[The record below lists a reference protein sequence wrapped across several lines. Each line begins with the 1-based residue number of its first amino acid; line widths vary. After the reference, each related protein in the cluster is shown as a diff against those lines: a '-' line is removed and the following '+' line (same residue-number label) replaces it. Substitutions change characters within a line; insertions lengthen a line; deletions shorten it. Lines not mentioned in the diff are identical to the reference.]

1 MVMKRFL
8 FAIISIFI
16 LFAQS
21 IVAQNNEDVQVSIK
35 LYNKTLY
42 YPGESLDNPIYVH
55 ITVANKG
62 SETLRFKLADD
73 RMFSIDFSAFNAK
86 NKKLPYTEEIIKKR
100 TTDRIVYF
108 REIALETGEEYSFV
122 ENLKDYVQI
131 TEPAIYYFEL
141 DFFPELYKSK
151 FNKIES
157 NRLRIDV
164 KPSPSVTSVTK
175 IPVSNETISVLKPET
190 ISPDKVVEQTI
201 VARQKNLWDQYFLY
215 MDIEKMLTRDQ
226 ARKRKYTTLSDIER
240 NRMIQDYKL
249 DLMQSRIDNDIVA
262 IPESF
267 YIEKT
272 VYTQTEGSVSVIQ
285 WFKYDTFKEKKRY
298 VYSVQKRD
306 EIWHIYDY
314 TVENLGTE

>member
-1 MVMKRFL
+1 MKRFL
-8 FAIISIFI
+8 FVIISIFVI
-16 LFAQS
+16 FAQTV
-21 IVAQNNEDVQVSIK
+21 VAQENNDVQVSIK

-86 NKKLPYTEEIIKKR
+86 NTKLPYTEEIIKKR

-122 ENLKDYVQI
+122 ENLKDYVRI

-151 FNKIES
+151 YNKIDS

-164 KPSPSVTSVTK
+164 KPSPSASGVTK
-175 IPVSNETISVLKPET
+175 IPVSNEMISVLKPES

-201 VARQKNLWDQYFLY
+201 VARQKNLWDQFFLY

-226 ARKRKYTTLSDIER
+226 ARKRKYTTLSDMDR

-249 DLMQSRIDNDIVA
+249 DLMQSRIDNAIVA

-285 WFKYDTFKEKKRY
+285 WFKYDTFREKKRY

>member
-1 MVMKRFL
+1 MKRFL
-8 FAIISIFI
+8 LVIISIFI

-21 IVAQNNEDVQVSIK
+21 IVAQENQDVKVSIK

-55 ITVANKG
+55 ITVANK
-62 SETLRFKLADD
+62 SDETLRFKLADD

-122 ENLKDYVQI
+122 ENLKDYIQI

-141 DFFPELYKSK
+141 DFFPELYKTK
-151 FNKIES
+151 NNKIES

-164 KPSPSVTSVTK
+164 KPSPSATGVTK
-175 IPVSNETISVLKPET
+175 VPVSNETISVLKPET

-201 VARQKNLWDQYFLY
+201 VARQKNLWDQFFLY

-249 DLMQSRIDNDIVA
+249 DLMQSRIDNAIVA

-298 VYSVQKRD
+298 TYSVQKRD
-306 EIWHIYDY
+306 EVWHIYDY

>member
-1 MVMKRFL
+1 MKRFL
-8 FAIISIFI
+8 LVIISIFI

-21 IVAQNNEDVQVSIK
+21 IVAQENQDVQVSIK

-55 ITVANKG
+55 ITVANK
-62 SETLRFKLADD
+62 SDETLRFKLADD
-73 RMFSIDFSAFNAK
+73 RMFSIDFAAFNAK

-122 ENLKDYVQI
+122 ENLKDYIQI

-151 FNKIES
+151 NNKIES
-157 NRLRIDV
+157 NRLRIDL
-164 KPSPSVTSVTK
+164 KPSPSATGVTK
-175 IPVSNETISVLKPET
+175 VPVSNETISVLKPET

-201 VARQKNLWDQYFLY
+201 VARQKNLWDQFFLY

-249 DLMQSRIDNDIVA
+249 DLMQSRIDNAIVA

-298 VYSVQKRD
+298 TYSVQKRD
-306 EIWHIYDY
+306 EVWHIYDY

>member
-1 MVMKRFL
+1 MKRFL
-8 FAIISIFI
+8 LVIISIFI

-21 IVAQNNEDVQVSIK
+21 IVAQENQDVQVSIK

-55 ITVANKG
+55 ITVANK
-62 SETLRFKLADD
+62 SDETLRFKLADD

-151 FNKIES
+151 NNKIES

-164 KPSPSVTSVTK
+164 KPSPSATGVTK
-175 IPVSNETISVLKPET
+175 VPVSNETISVLKPES

-201 VARQKNLWDQYFLY
+201 VARQKNLWDQFFLY

-249 DLMQSRIDNDIVA
+249 DLMQSRIDNAIVA

-298 VYSVQKRD
+298 TYSVQKRD
-306 EIWHIYDY
+306 EVWHIYDY

>member
-1 MVMKRFL
+1 MKRFL
-8 FAIISIFI
+8 FVIISIFVI
-16 LFAQS
+16 FAQTV
-21 IVAQNNEDVQVSIK
+21 VAQENNDVQVSIK

-86 NKKLPYTEEIIKKR
+86 NTKLPYTEEIIKKR

-151 FNKIES
+151 YNKIDS

-164 KPSPSVTSVTK
+164 KPSPSASGVTK
-175 IPVSNETISVLKPET
+175 IPVSNEMISVLKPES

-201 VARQKNLWDQYFLY
+201 VARQKNLWDQFFLY

-226 ARKRKYTTLSDIER
+226 SRKRKYTTLSDMDR

-249 DLMQSRIDNDIVA
+249 DLMQSRIDNAIVA

-285 WFKYDTFKEKKRY
+285 WFKYDTFREKKRY

>member
-35 LYNKTLY
+35 LYNKILY

-86 NKKLPYTEEIIKKR
+86 NKKLPYTEEIVKKR

>member
-1 MVMKRFL
+1 MKRFL
-8 FAIISIFI
+8 LVIISIFI

-21 IVAQNNEDVQVSIK
+21 IVAQENQDVQVSIK

-55 ITVANKG
+55 ITVANK
-62 SETLRFKLADD
+62 SDETLRFKLADD
-73 RMFSIDFSAFNAK
+73 RMFSIDFTAFNAK

-100 TTDRIVYF
+100 TTDKIVYF

-151 FNKIES
+151 NNKIES

-164 KPSPSVTSVTK
+164 KPSPSATGVTK
-175 IPVSNETISVLKPET
+175 VPVSNETISVLKPES

-201 VARQKNLWDQYFLY
+201 VARQKNLWDQFFLY

-249 DLMQSRIDNDIVA
+249 DLMQSRIDNAIVA

-298 VYSVQKRD
+298 TYSVQKRD
-306 EIWHIYDY
+306 EVWHIYDY

>member
-1 MVMKRFL
+1 MKRFL

-73 RMFSIDFSAFNAK
+73 RMFSIDFSAFNSK

-249 DLMQSRIDNDIVA
+249 DLMQSRIDNAIVA

>member
-1 MVMKRFL
+1 MKRFL
-8 FAIISIFI
+8 FVIISIFVI
-16 LFAQS
+16 FAQTV
-21 IVAQNNEDVQVSIK
+21 VAQENNDVQVSIK

-86 NKKLPYTEEIIKKR
+86 NTKLPYTEEIIKKR

-151 FNKIES
+151 YNKIDS

-164 KPSPSVTSVTK
+164 KPSPSASGVTK
-175 IPVSNETISVLKPET
+175 IPVSNEMISVLKPET

-201 VARQKNLWDQYFLY
+201 VARQKNLWDQFFLY

-226 ARKRKYTTLSDIER
+226 ARKRKYTTLSDMDR

-249 DLMQSRIDNDIVA
+249 DLMQSRIDNAIVA

-285 WFKYDTFKEKKRY
+285 WFKYDTFREKKRY

>member
-1 MVMKRFL
+1 MKRFL
-8 FAIISIFI
+8 FVIISIFI
-16 LFAQS
+16 LFAQTV
-21 IVAQNNEDVQVSIK
+21 VAQENQDVQVSIK

-86 NKKLPYTEEIIKKR
+86 NKKLSYTEEIIKKR

-164 KPSPSVTSVTK
+164 KPSPSASGVTK
-175 IPVSNETISVLKPET
+175 VPVSNEIISVLKPES

-201 VARQKNLWDQYFLY
+201 VARQKNLWNQFFLF

-249 DLMQSRIDNDIVA
+249 DLMQSRIDNAIVA

>member
-1 MVMKRFL
+1 MKRFL

-151 FNKIES
+151 NNKIES

-164 KPSPSVTSVTK
+164 KPSPSATGVTK
-175 IPVSNETISVLKPET
+175 VPVSNETISVLKPES

-201 VARQKNLWDQYFLY
+201 VARQKNLWDQFFLY

-249 DLMQSRIDNDIVA
+249 DLMQSRIDNAIVA

-298 VYSVQKRD
+298 TYSVQKRD
-306 EIWHIYDY
+306 EVWHIYDY

>member
-1 MVMKRFL
+1 
-8 FAIISIFI
+8 
-16 LFAQS
+16 
-21 IVAQNNEDVQVSIK
+21 
-35 LYNKTLY
+35 LY

-55 ITVANKG
+55 ITVANK
-62 SETLRFKLADD
+62 SDETLRFKLADD

>member
-1 MVMKRFL
+1 MKRFL
-8 FAIISIFI
+8 LVIISIFI

-21 IVAQNNEDVQVSIK
+21 IVAQENQDVQVSIK

-55 ITVANKG
+55 ITVANK
-62 SETLRFKLADD
+62 SDETLRFKLADD
-73 RMFSIDFSAFNAK
+73 RMFSIDFTAFNSK

-151 FNKIES
+151 NNKIES

-164 KPSPSVTSVTK
+164 KPSPSATGVTK
-175 IPVSNETISVLKPET
+175 VPVSNETISVLKPES

-201 VARQKNLWDQYFLY
+201 VARQKNLWDQFFLY

-249 DLMQSRIDNDIVA
+249 DLMQARIDNAIVA

>member
-1 MVMKRFL
+1 MKRFL
-8 FAIISIFI
+8 FVIISIFI
-16 LFAQS
+16 LFAQTV
-21 IVAQNNEDVQVSIK
+21 VAQENQDVQVSIK

-73 RMFSIDFSAFNAK
+73 RMFSIDFSAFNSK
-86 NKKLPYTEEIIKKR
+86 NKKLSYTEEIIKKR

-164 KPSPSVTSVTK
+164 KPSPSASGVTK
-175 IPVSNETISVLKPET
+175 VPVSNEIISVLKPES

-201 VARQKNLWDQYFLY
+201 VARQKNLWNQFFLY

-226 ARKRKYTTLSDIER
+226 ARKRKYTTLSDMDR

-249 DLMQSRIDNDIVA
+249 DLMQARIDNAIVA

-306 EIWHIYDY
+306 EIWHICDY

>member
-1 MVMKRFL
+1 MKRFL
-8 FAIISIFI
+8 LVIISIFI

-21 IVAQNNEDVQVSIK
+21 IVAQENKDVQVSIK

-55 ITVANKG
+55 ITVANK
-62 SETLRFKLADD
+62 SDETLRFKLADD
-73 RMFSIDFSAFNAK
+73 RMFSIDFTAFNSK

-151 FNKIES
+151 NNKIES

-164 KPSPSVTSVTK
+164 KPSPSATGVTK
-175 IPVSNETISVLKPET
+175 VPVSNETISVLKPES

-201 VARQKNLWDQYFLY
+201 VARQKNLWDQFFLY

-240 NRMIQDYKL
+240 NSMIQDYKL
-249 DLMQSRIDNDIVA
+249 DLMQARIDNAIVA

-298 VYSVQKRD
+298 TYSVQKRD
-306 EIWHIYDY
+306 EVWHIYDY

>member
-1 MVMKRFL
+1 MKRFL

-55 ITVANKG
+55 VTVANKG

-86 NKKLPYTEEIIKKR
+86 NKILPYTEEIIKKR

>member
-1 MVMKRFL
+1 MKRFL
-8 FAIISIFI
+8 LIIISIFL

-21 IVAQNNEDVQVSIK
+21 IVAQENQDVQVSIK

-42 YPGESLDNPIYVH
+42 YPGETLDNPIYVH
-55 ITVANKG
+55 ITVANKS

-73 RMFSIDFSAFNAK
+73 RMFSIDFAAFNAK

-151 FNKIES
+151 NNKIES

-164 KPSPSVTSVTK
+164 KPSPSATGVTK
-175 IPVSNETISVLKPET
+175 VPVSNETISVLKPET

-201 VARQKNLWDQYFLY
+201 VARQKNLWDQFFLY

-249 DLMQSRIDNDIVA
+249 DLMQSRIDNAIVA

-298 VYSVQKRD
+298 TYSVQKRD
-306 EIWHIYDY
+306 EVWHIYDY

>member
-1 MVMKRFL
+1 MKRFL
-8 FAIISIFI
+8 LVIISIFI

-21 IVAQNNEDVQVSIK
+21 IVAQENQDVQVSIK

-55 ITVANKG
+55 ITVANK
-62 SETLRFKLADD
+62 SDETLRFKLADD
-73 RMFSIDFSAFNAK
+73 RMFSIDFTAFNSK

-151 FNKIES
+151 NNKIES

-164 KPSPSVTSVTK
+164 KPSPSATGVTK
-175 IPVSNETISVLKPET
+175 VPVSNETISVLKPES

-201 VARQKNLWDQYFLY
+201 VARQKNLWDQFFLY

-249 DLMQSRIDNDIVA
+249 DLMQSRIDNAIVA
-262 IPESF
+262 IP
-267 YIEKT
+267 
-272 VYTQTEGSVSVIQ
+272 
-285 WFKYDTFKEKKRY
+285 
-298 VYSVQKRD
+298 
-306 EIWHIYDY
+306 
-314 TVENLGTE
+314 

>member
-1 MVMKRFL
+1 MKRFL
-8 FAIISIFI
+8 FVIISIFI
-16 LFAQS
+16 IFAQS
-21 IVAQNNEDVQVSIK
+21 VVAQNNEDVQVSIK

-73 RMFSIDFSAFNAK
+73 RMFSIDFTAFNSK

-131 TEPAIYYFEL
+131 DEPAIYYFEL

-151 FNKIES
+151 YNKIDS

-164 KPSPSVTSVTK
+164 KPSPSASGVAK
-175 IPVSNETISVLKPET
+175 IPVSNETISVLKPES

-201 VARQKNLWDQYFLY
+201 VARQKNLWDQFFLY

-249 DLMQSRIDNDIVA
+249 DLMQSRIDNAIVA

-298 VYSVQKRD
+298 TYSVQKRD
-306 EIWHIYDY
+306 EVWHIYDY

>member
-1 MVMKRFL
+1 MKRFL
-8 FAIISIFI
+8 FVIISIFI
-16 LFAQS
+16 LFAQTV
-21 IVAQNNEDVQVSIK
+21 VAQENQDVQVSIK

-73 RMFSIDFSAFNAK
+73 RMFSIDFSAFNSK

-164 KPSPSVTSVTK
+164 KPSPAASGVTK
-175 IPVSNETISVLKPET
+175 VPVSNEIISVLKPES

-201 VARQKNLWDQYFLY
+201 VARQKNLWNQFFLY

-226 ARKRKYTTLSDIER
+226 ARKRKYTTLSDMDR

-249 DLMQSRIDNDIVA
+249 DLMQSRIDNAIVA

-306 EIWHIYDY
+306 EIWHICDY

>member
-151 FNKIES
+151 FNRIES

>member
-1 MVMKRFL
+1 MKRFL
-8 FAIISIFI
+8 LVIISIFI

-21 IVAQNNEDVQVSIK
+21 IVAQENQDVQVSIK

-55 ITVANKG
+55 ITVANK
-62 SETLRFKLADD
+62 SDETLRFKLADD
-73 RMFSIDFSAFNAK
+73 RMFSIDFTAFNAK

-151 FNKIES
+151 NNKIES

-164 KPSPSVTSVTK
+164 KPSPSATGVTK
-175 IPVSNETISVLKPET
+175 VPVSNETISVLKPES

-201 VARQKNLWDQYFLY
+201 VARQKNLWDQFFLY

-249 DLMQSRIDNDIVA
+249 DLMQSRIDNAIVA

-298 VYSVQKRD
+298 TYSVQKRD
-306 EIWHIYDY
+306 EVWHIYDY

>member
-1 MVMKRFL
+1 MKRFL
-8 FAIISIFI
+8 FVIISIFVI
-16 LFAQS
+16 FAQTV
-21 IVAQNNEDVQVSIK
+21 VAQENNDVQVSIK

-86 NKKLPYTEEIIKKR
+86 NTKLPYTEEIIKKR

-151 FNKIES
+151 YNKIDS

-164 KPSPSVTSVTK
+164 KPSPSASGVTK
-175 IPVSNETISVLKPET
+175 IPVSNEMISVLKPEL

-201 VARQKNLWDQYFLY
+201 VARQKNLWDQFFLY

-226 ARKRKYTTLSDIER
+226 ARKRKYTTLSDMDR

-249 DLMQSRIDNDIVA
+249 DLMQSRIDNAIVA

-285 WFKYDTFKEKKRY
+285 WFKYDTFREKKRY

>member
-1 MVMKRFL
+1 MANGKEN
-8 FAIISIFI
+8 
-16 LFAQS
+16 Q
-21 IVAQNNEDVQVSIK
+21 DVQVSIK

-55 ITVANKG
+55 ITVANK
-62 SETLRFKLADD
+62 SDETLRFKLADD

-122 ENLKDYVQI
+122 ENLKDYIQI

-151 FNKIES
+151 NNKIES

-164 KPSPSVTSVTK
+164 KPSPSATGVTK
-175 IPVSNETISVLKPET
+175 VPVSNETISVLKPET

-201 VARQKNLWDQYFLY
+201 VARQKNLWDQFFLY

-249 DLMQSRIDNDIVA
+249 DLMQSRIDNAIVA

-285 WFKYDTFKEKKRY
+285 WYKYDTFKEKKRY
-298 VYSVQKRD
+298 TYSVQKRD
-306 EIWHIYDY
+306 EVWHIYDY

>member
-1 MVMKRFL
+1 MNRFL
-8 FAIISIFI
+8 FVIISIFVI
-16 LFAQS
+16 FAQTV
-21 IVAQNNEDVQVSIK
+21 VAQENNDVQVSIK

-86 NKKLPYTEEIIKKR
+86 NTKLPYTEEIIKKR

-151 FNKIES
+151 YNKIDS

-164 KPSPSVTSVTK
+164 KPSPSASGVTK
-175 IPVSNETISVLKPET
+175 IPVSNEMISVLKPES

-201 VARQKNLWDQYFLY
+201 VARQKNLWDQFFLY

-226 ARKRKYTTLSDIER
+226 ARKRKYTTLSDMDR

-249 DLMQSRIDNDIVA
+249 DLMQSRIDNAIVA

-285 WFKYDTFKEKKRY
+285 WFKYDTFREKKRY

>member
-1 MVMKRFL
+1 MKRFL
-8 FAIISIFI
+8 FVIISIFI
-16 LFAQS
+16 LFAQTV
-21 IVAQNNEDVQVSIK
+21 VAQENQDVQVSIK

-73 RMFSIDFSAFNAK
+73 RMFSIDFSAFNSK
-86 NKKLPYTEEIIKKR
+86 NKKLLYTEEIIKKR

-131 TEPAIYYFEL
+131 DEPAIYYFEL

-151 FNKIES
+151 YNKIDS

-164 KPSPSVTSVTK
+164 KPSPSASGVAK
-175 IPVSNETISVLKPET
+175 IPVSNETISVLKPES

-201 VARQKNLWDQYFLY
+201 VARQKNLWDQFFLY

-249 DLMQSRIDNDIVA
+249 DLMQSRIDNAIVA

>member
-1 MVMKRFL
+1 MKRFL
-8 FAIISIFI
+8 FVIISIFVI
-16 LFAQS
+16 FAQTV
-21 IVAQNNEDVQVSIK
+21 VAQENNDVQVSIK

-86 NKKLPYTEEIIKKR
+86 NTKLPYTEEIIKKR

-151 FNKIES
+151 YNKIDS

-164 KPSPSVTSVTK
+164 KPSPSASGVTK
-175 IPVSNETISVLKPET
+175 IPVSNEMISVLKPES

-201 VARQKNLWDQYFLY
+201 VARQKNLWDQFFLY

-226 ARKRKYTTLSDIER
+226 ARKRKYTTLSDMDR

-249 DLMQSRIDNDIVA
+249 DLMQARIDNAIVA

-272 VYTQTEGSVSVIQ
+272 FYTQTEGSVSVIQ
-285 WFKYDTFKEKKRY
+285 WFKYDTFREKKRY

>member
-1 MVMKRFL
+1 MKRFL
-8 FAIISIFI
+8 LVIISIFI

-21 IVAQNNEDVQVSIK
+21 IVAQENQDVQVSIK

-55 ITVANKG
+55 ITVANK
-62 SETLRFKLADD
+62 SDETLRFKLADD
-73 RMFSIDFSAFNAK
+73 RMFSIDFTAFNAK

-122 ENLKDYVQI
+122 ENLKDYIQI

-151 FNKIES
+151 NNKIES

-164 KPSPSVTSVTK
+164 KPSPSATGVTK
-175 IPVSNETISVLKPET
+175 VPVSNETISVLKPET

-201 VARQKNLWDQYFLY
+201 VARQKNLWDQFFLY

-249 DLMQSRIDNDIVA
+249 DLMQARIDNAIVA

-298 VYSVQKRD
+298 TYSVQKRD
-306 EIWHIYDY
+306 EVWHIYDY

>member
-1 MVMKRFL
+1 MKRFL
-8 FAIISIFI
+8 LVIISIFI

-21 IVAQNNEDVQVSIK
+21 IVAQENQDVQVSIK

-55 ITVANKG
+55 ITVANK
-62 SETLRFKLADD
+62 SDETLRFKLADD
-73 RMFSIDFSAFNAK
+73 RMFSIDFAAFNAK

-122 ENLKDYVQI
+122 ENLKDYIQI

-151 FNKIES
+151 NNKIES

-164 KPSPSVTSVTK
+164 KPSPSATGVTK
-175 IPVSNETISVLKPET
+175 VPVSNETISVLKPET

-201 VARQKNLWDQYFLY
+201 VARQKNLWDQFFLY

-249 DLMQSRIDNDIVA
+249 DLMQSRIDNAIVA

-298 VYSVQKRD
+298 TYSVQKRD
-306 EIWHIYDY
+306 EVWHIYDY

>member
-1 MVMKRFL
+1 MKRFL

>member
-1 MVMKRFL
+1 MKRFL

-73 RMFSIDFSAFNAK
+73 RMFSIDFSAFNSK

>member
-1 MVMKRFL
+1 MKRFL
-8 FAIISIFI
+8 FVIISIFI
-16 LFAQS
+16 LFAQTV
-21 IVAQNNEDVQVSIK
+21 VAQENQDVQVSIK

-73 RMFSIDFSAFNAK
+73 RMFSIDFSAFNSK

-151 FNKIES
+151 FNKIEY
-157 NRLRIDV
+157 NRLIIDV
-164 KPSPSVTSVTK
+164 KPSPAASGVTK
-175 IPVSNETISVLKPET
+175 VPVSNEIISVLKPES

-201 VARQKNLWDQYFLY
+201 VARQKNLWNQFFLY

-226 ARKRKYTTLSDIER
+226 ARKRKYTTLSDMDR

-249 DLMQSRIDNDIVA
+249 DLMQSRIDNAIVA

-306 EIWHIYDY
+306 EIWHICDY

>member
-1 MVMKRFL
+1 MKRFL
-8 FAIISIFI
+8 LVIISIFI

-21 IVAQNNEDVQVSIK
+21 IVAQENQDVQVSIK

-73 RMFSIDFSAFNAK
+73 RMFSIDFKAFNAK

-141 DFFPELYKSK
+141 NFFPELYKSK

-164 KPSPSVTSVTK
+164 KPSPSATGVTK
-175 IPVSNETISVLKPET
+175 VPVSNETISVLKPES

-201 VARQKNLWDQYFLY
+201 VARQKNLWDQFFLY

-249 DLMQSRIDNDIVA
+249 DLMQSRIDNAIVA